1 MTGYPIRNEAER
13 ILAEA
18 EHLNPGPW
26 VEHSKNVAHCAEA
39 IANVCEDMDSEKA
52 FILGLLHDVG
62 RRAGVGQLMHVYY
75 GWRYMLELGYP
86 EVAKVC
92 LSHSYNTHS
101 MDDDMA
107 ICDITE
113 EQRGELKD
121 ALKACVFDD
130 YDLLIQLCDS
140 IASLN
145 HYSKGAVVSWLIEGI
160 CGIRIKNGVVTIQP
174 QPYPLMQYAQASF
187 DAPCGRIVS
196 GWKYVEGKVE
206 YTVILPANVT
216 ATFIMPDGTAQALLP
231 GEHHIKTNERLK

>member
-140 IASLN
+140 IAM
-145 HYSKGAVVSWLIEGI
+145 AE
-160 CGIRIKNGVVTIQP
+160 GVVDICVRMSDIKRRYGSYP
-174 QPYPLMQYAQASF
+174 QAKWDKNLELLEYFSN
-187 DAPCGRIVS
+187 
-196 GWKYVEGKVE
+196 KTGKDVYE
-206 YTVILPANVT
+206 IC
-216 ATFIMPDGTAQALLP
+216 
-231 GEHHIKTNERLK
+231 K

>member
-92 LSHSYNTHS
+92 LSHSYNMHS

-140 IASLN
+140 IAM
-145 HYSKGAVVSWLIEGI
+145 AE
-160 CGIRIKNGVVTIQP
+160 GVVDICVRMSDIKRRYGSYP
-174 QPYPLMQYAQASF
+174 QAKWDKNLELLEYFSN
-187 DAPCGRIVS
+187 
-196 GWKYVEGKVE
+196 KTGKDIYE
-206 YTVILPANVT
+206 IC
-216 ATFIMPDGTAQALLP
+216 
-231 GEHHIKTNERLK
+231 K

>member
-140 IASLN
+140 IAM
-145 HYSKGAVVSWLIEGI
+145 AE
-160 CGIRIKNGVVTIQP
+160 GVVDICVRMSDIKRRYGSYP
-174 QPYPLMQYAQASF
+174 QAKWDKNLELLEYFSN
-187 DAPCGRIVS
+187 
-196 GWKYVEGKVE
+196 KTGKDIYE
-206 YTVILPANVT
+206 IC
-216 ATFIMPDGTAQALLP
+216 
-231 GEHHIKTNERLK
+231 K